1 MLSVIIPTF
10 NNEKVLPLS
19 IASALAVEKVSEI
32 IVVDDHS
39 TDNTIDLLKKLSLN
53 SKKLKFLRNKKN
65 LGTGLTFING
75 LYEAS
80 NEYIIMLNSD
90 DFFIP
95 KGINN
100 LLDYLISNAL
110 EVCYGKM
117 GIKKINKIFKYSHP
131 GYTGKSYV
139 NNRNEL
145 KQLLIHDMYLPS
157 FGTIMKRDILLSFY
171 NKEYYKNLLQ
181 EYGDYF
187 KAHDYDLFINL
198 AKQKK
203 KFGFLNETVCI
214 WCPKENSQSGEDYFK
229 SGQAYFESIFLF
241 NRYSDMEKFS
251 HHEIELIERRVLNKL
266 MKINHDKSFANMK
279 ILNHVNEFKKRI
291 KRLKIG
297 EKKTK
302 LFNISQRSLLR

>member
-10 NNEKVLPLS
+10 NNEEDLPLS
-19 IASALAVEKVSEI
+19 VASALEVKNVSEV

-39 TDNTIDLLKKLSLN
+39 TDNTIKLLKKLSFN
-53 SKKLKFLRNKKN
+53 YKRLKFLRNKKN
-65 LGTGLTFING
+65 LGTGLSFING
-75 LYEAS
+75 LYEAK

-95 KGINN
+95 KGIDK
-100 LLDYLISNAL
+100 LLDYSIGNAL

-117 GIKKINKIFKYSHP
+117 GIKKDNKIFKYSHP
-131 GYTGKSYV
+131 GYTSKSYV

-157 FGTIMKRDILLSFY
+157 FGTIMKKDILYSFY
-171 NKEYYKNLLQ
+171 NKEYYKNLSQ

-203 KFGFLNETVCI
+203 KFGFLNDTVCV
-214 WCPKENSQSGEDYFK
+214 WCPKENSQSGEVYFK
-229 SGQAYFESIFLF
+229 SGQAFFESIFLF
-241 NRYSDMEKFS
+241 NRYSDTEIFN
-251 HHEIELIERRVLNKL
+251 HHEIELIEKRVKNKL
-266 MKINHDKSFANMK
+266 VRINHDTFFPNSK
-279 ILNHVNEFKKRI
+279 IFNHVTEFKKRI
-291 KRLKIG
+291 KRLKIS
-297 EKKTK
+297 KKK
-302 LFNISQRSLLR
+302 R